1 MQALCRGRVNNEPR
15 ADRRVLPLGLG
26 NLPECR
32 SQACAARRAPV
43 GWRRGVAAQGG
54 GDVAVSM
61 DAQDADGEVAKAG
74 YGPRGRRRCRSG
86 GILGKG
92 VADVVQRLDAAAA
105 ASVIG
110 QVAGWAWAV

>member
-1 MQALCRGRVNNEPR
+1 VQTLCRGRVNNEPC

-61 DAQDADGEVAKAG
+61 DVQDADGEVAKAG
-74 YGPRGRRRCRSG
+74 YGPGASSAKVSRMWCS
-86 GILGKG
+86 
-92 VADVVQRLDAAAA
+92 ASTPQRPRP
-105 ASVIG
+105 
-110 QVAGWAWAV
+110 

>member
-1 MQALCRGRVNNEPR
+1 MQALCRGRVNNEPC

-54 GDVAVSM
+54 GDVAVSV

-74 YGPRGRRRCRSG
+74 YGPG
-86 GILGKG
+86 G
-92 VADVVQRLDAAAA
+92 VAGAGRGASSAKVSRMWCSASTPQRPRP
-105 ASVIG
+105 
-110 QVAGWAWAV
+110 